1 MMTIPEP
8 KVWLPPKRHATMA
21 TLLLL
26 DWARVRE
33 EAKLAAAVAER
44 LSRPGNEYPPSML
57 VSLAVK
63 LAADLVRNHVDE
75 DEFQRYVADAF
86 DPTGPTLAAADLVR
100 AARVADDLDALRAVV
115 DEVLRGYG
123 AIHAVV
129 VACQCLRSATAFVHP
144 DRPGAVLEDAAS
156 LLAGKLFA
164 EGGNL

>member
-1 MMTIPEP
+1 MTIPEP
-8 KVWLPPKRHATMA
+8 KVWLPPRRHATMA

-26 DWARVRE
+26 EWSLIRE

-86 DPTGPTLAAADLVR
+86 DATGPTLAAADLVR

>member
-8 KVWLPPKRHATMA
+8 KVWQIPRRSATVA
-21 TLLLL
+21 TLVLL
-26 DWARVRE
+26 DWARVRDD
-33 EAKLAAAVAER
+33 AKLAAAVAER
-44 LSRPGNEYPPSML
+44 LSRPGNAYPPSML

-63 LAADLVRNHVDE
+63 LAADLVKGHLDDAQFDE
-75 DEFQRYVADAF
+75 YIDAAF
-86 DPTGPTLAAADLVR
+86 DATAPTLAAADLVR

-129 VACQCLRSATAFVHP
+129 VACQCLGSATAFVHP

-156 LLAGKLFA
+156 MLAGRLFA

>member
-1 MMTIPEP
+1 MTIPEP
-8 KVWLPPKRHATMA
+8 KVWLPPRRHATMA

-26 DWARVRE
+26 EWSLIRD

-63 LAADLVRNHVDE
+63 LAADLVRNHLDDAQFDE
-75 DEFQRYVADAF
+75 YIDAAF

-100 AARVADDLDALRAVV
+100 AARAADDLDALRAVV

-123 AIHAVV
+123 AIHTVV
-129 VACQCLRSATAFVHP
+129 VACQCLGSATAFVHP

>member
-1 MMTIPEP
+1 MTIPEP
-8 KVWLPPKRHATMA
+8 KVWLPPRRHATMA

-26 DWARVRE
+26 EWSLIRE

-63 LAADLVRNHVDE
+63 LAADLVRNHLDE

>member
-1 MMTIPEP
+1 MTIPE

-26 DWARVRE
+26 DWARVRDD
-33 EAKLAAAVAER
+33 AKLAAAVAER

-63 LAADLVRNHVDE
+63 LAADLVRNHLDE

-86 DPTGPTLAAADLVR
+86 DATGPTLAAADLVR

>member
-1 MMTIPEP
+1 MTILEP
-8 KVWLPPKRHATMA
+8 KVWLPPRRHATMA

-26 DWARVRE
+26 EWSLIRD

-63 LAADLVRNHVDE
+63 LAADLVRNHLDE

-86 DPTGPTLAAADLVR
+86 DATAPTLAAADLVR

-144 DRPGAVLEDAAS
+144 GRPGAVLEDAAS

>member
-1 MMTIPEP
+1 MTIPE

-86 DPTGPTLAAADLVR
+86 DATGPTLAAADLVR

-115 DEVLRGYG
+115 DEVLHGYG

>member
-1 MMTIPEP
+1 MTILEP
-8 KVWLPPKRHATMA
+8 KVWLPPRRHATMA

-26 DWARVRE
+26 EWSLIRD

-63 LAADLVRNHVDE
+63 LAADLVRNHLDDAQFDE
-75 DEFQRYVADAF
+75 YIDAAF

-100 AARVADDLDALRAVV
+100 AARAADDLDALRAVV

-123 AIHAVV
+123 AIHTVV
-129 VACQCLRSATAFVHP
+129 VACQCLGSATAFVHP